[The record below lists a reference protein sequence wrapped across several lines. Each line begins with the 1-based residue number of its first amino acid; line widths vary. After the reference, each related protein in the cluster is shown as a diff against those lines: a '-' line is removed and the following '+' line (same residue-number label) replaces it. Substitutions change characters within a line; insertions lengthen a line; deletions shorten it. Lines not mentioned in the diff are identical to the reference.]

1 MRVAAERVAMAES
14 GARGKLEFLLELG
27 EGGSKRELCAGGK
40 DVVERIED
48 EVQQHFQLTDVVLAD
63 LSGDR
68 PCKAGATSF
77 ILQRWSS
84 KWNEYV
90 DVTSNKA
97 IEDKD
102 KLKVVLKY
110 SVSVVKEYFESHM
123 KCVSSTA

>member
-1 MRVAAERVAMAES
+1 M
-14 GARGKLEFLLELG
+14 
-27 EGGSKRELCAGGK
+27 
-40 DVVERIED
+40 
-48 EVQQHFQLTDVVLAD
+48 
-63 LSGDR
+63 
-68 PCKAGATSF
+68 
-77 ILQRWSS
+77 
-84 KWNEYV
+84 